1 MEKTTE
7 FLCPMT
13 GRLLDLS
20 AVPDEV
26 FADKVMGDGFAV
38 DLQGKDVVAPVA
50 GVVESVFPGGHAVC
64 MVADNGCQILI
75 HIGLET
81 HHIPGVYR
89 VRVKAGQRV
98 KQGELLVTADY
109 KKVRKHAHSPV
120 SPVVFLNQEKVRIL
134 KEDQLVK
141 AGENHIVE
149 ITYGGQGECT
159 TA

>member
-1 MEKTTE
+1 M
-7 FLCPMT
+7 
-13 GRLLDLS
+13 S

>member
-1 MEKTTE
+1 M
-7 FLCPMT
+7 
-13 GRLLDLS
+13 S

-64 MVADNGCQILI
+64 VVADNGCQILI

>member
-1 MEKTTE
+1 M
-7 FLCPMT
+7 
-13 GRLLDLS
+13 
-20 AVPDEV
+20 
-26 FADKVMGDGFAV
+26 
-38 DLQGKDVVAPVA
+38 
-50 GVVESVFPGGHAVC
+50 
-64 MVADNGCQILI
+64 
-75 HIGLET
+75 
-81 HHIPGVYR
+81 
-89 VRVKAGQRV
+89 
-98 KQGELLVTADY
+98 TADY